1 MASNEIEPGSDEYG
15 TEGIKAAKAGP
26 IAANLGSYQAMSKVL
41 SLLGIDLQSEH
52 FAKTPER
59 FVKYL
64 THYLQP
70 YDPEYDLGKSFQTEE
85 DFHAMVVESD
95 IPFTAICA
103 HHLVP
108 FTGVAHIGYIP
119 RGRVVGLSKL
129 VRVIDGIAHRSPSV
143 QEEIGD
149 DTADAIM
156 RYLKPSGVIVVIQ
169 AVHGCMACRGIS
181 KPNIITSTSSVRGA
195 FRDVAQARNEFFQL
209 IRPR

>member
-1 MASNEIEPGSDEYG
+1 MGGNAMTKKNVHAHTYVPEGSPEMAE
-15 TEGIKAAKAGP
+15 TLKA
-26 IAANLGSYQAMSKVL
+26 
-41 SLLGIDLQSEH
+41 LGIDLDSEH

-64 THYLQP
+64 QHYLQE
-70 YDPEYDLGKSFQTEE
+70 YDPAVDLDCAFTTVD

-129 VRVIDGIAHRSPSV
+129 VRVIDGIAHTSPSV

-149 DTADAIM
+149 ATADAIM
-156 RYLKPSGVIVVIQ
+156 QHLQPAGCIVVIQ
-169 AVHGCMACRGIS
+169 AIHGCMACRGVS
-181 KPNIITSTSSVRGA
+181 KPNIVTSSSSVRGA
-195 FRDVAQARNEFFQL
+195 FRDVAQARMEFFEL
-209 IRPR
+209 INLTRK